1 MLRVWDITKEIYDKK
16 LQEYNDKIQLL
27 EIELQEHSRADFDY
41 KTTIG
46 TILSLARRAKS
57 IFENCSEPAKKR
69 MFLSNMLQN
78 PRIID
83 GKLDFSISSPFDLVL
98 KLSEDPS
105 WLRVWDNVRRAIMEE
120 K

>member
-1 MLRVWDITKEIYDKK
+1 M
-16 LQEYNDKIQLL
+16 QEYNDKIQLL

-69 MFLSNMLQN
+69 MFLSNILQN

-98 KLSEDPS
+98 KLSEDPT
-105 WLRVWDNVRRAIMEE
+105 WLRG
-120 K
+120 

>member
-1 MLRVWDITKEIYDKK
+1 M
-16 LQEYNDKIQLL
+16 QEFNDKIQLL
-27 EIELQEHSRADFDY
+27 EIELKEHSKADFDY

-69 MFLSNMLQN
+69 MFLSNILQN

-98 KLSEDPS
+98 KLSENPT
-105 WLRVWDNVRRAIMEE
+105 WLRVWDDVRKEIIKE
-120 K
+120 